1 MLLSERSE
9 SSQRIAKGEPH
20 EISAHKRLISYDVS
34 PLDSQGCD
42 GGPFRGAALVSRFT
56 PFAVGSITPPTAP
69 TNSRAF
75 ARLSLSVSSSALSPL
90 LRGSALQMSGATHY
104 ELTPLLRRCR

>member
-34 PLDSQGCD
+34 PLDSQRRD
-42 GGPFRGAALVSRFT
+42 GGPFRGAYVML
-56 PFAVGSITPPTAP
+56 
-69 TNSRAF
+69 
-75 ARLSLSVSSSALSPL
+75 
-90 LRGSALQMSGATHY
+90 SGAVHY